1 MSTDFKSL
9 IISVLSGRDVMLR
22 PEELAAKA
30 GVDTGDMADLMN
42 ILDEMEKEGSVY
54 VTRRGKYFIPD
65 TEGLVPAVIVTML
78 QNFSFARPK
87 NGGEDIYISNH
98 SLHGA
103 LPGDTVLLNVK
114 AKARGTYGGV
124 ERIIARGSHEFAG
137 KIVKAKRGYAV
148 EVKSAVRYPIPLEP
162 SKKRHRVAVG
172 EKVKIRIVNRG
183 RNKQDE
189 FYAKILNV
197 YGDADSARVCA
208 DSIIDLAGIPVEFS
222 VAVREQAQAINEK
235 GISPE
240 DYKNRLDLREVPVF
254 TIDGA
259 DAKDLDDAVSIQPKA
274 GGGWELGVHIAD
286 VSHYVQAGTPLDRE
300 AMERGTSVYFADRVI
315 PMLPEELSNGICSLN
330 SGVDRLTFSAL
341 IDLDAQGEITHFE
354 FRKTIINSK
363 VRGVYS
369 EVNSILDKSAEE
381 GILKKYHAVLDII
394 AEMKKCAEV
403 LKAGAKRRGA
413 LGIDTKESKIYL
425 DENGVACAVE
435 PRIRGEA
442 EEIIEQFMITANVAA
457 ARLAEEAGIP
467 FVYRIHEQPKE
478 ERLMSLKETVQL
490 FGMDAKN
497 IHGESTPADLAQ
509 LLEKARGTKY
519 SRVLSEETLRT
530 LAKARYAPQCI
541 GHFGLALSHYS
552 HFTSPIRRY
561 PDLSIH
567 RILTEFISGVKGT
580 ALEKKYGVF
589 AVKSSELSTDC
600 EIRAMNAERD
610 CEDCYKAEYMKSHVG
625 EIFDGVI
632 SSVTAHGIYVE
643 LENSVEGMMRPEE
656 LLGGSFRFDGKL
668 SYLSSTGKKKY
679 SVGDSICVQ
688 VTRADVSSGQIDFL
702 MVESCEIR
710 RK

>member
-1 MSTDFKSL
+1 
-9 IISVLSGRDVMLR
+9 MLR
-22 PEELAAKA
+22 PEEIAAKA
-30 GVDTGDMADLMN
+30 GLDSGNMSELMN
-42 ILDEMEKEGSVY
+42 ELNQMEKDGAVF

-65 TEGLVPAVIVTML
+65 TDGLIPAVVVTML

-87 NGGEDIYISNH
+87 DGGEDVYISNH

-114 AKARGTYGGV
+114 TKARGTYGGV
-124 ERIIARGSHEFAG
+124 ERIIARGGHEFAG
-137 KIVKAKRGYAV
+137 KIIKAKHGYAV
-148 EVKSAVRYPIPLEP
+148 EVKSAIRYPIPLEP
-162 SKKRHRVAVG
+162 SKKRHRVTVG
-172 EKVKIRIVNRG
+172 EKVKIRIINRG
-183 RNKQDE
+183 RNNRDE

-208 DSIIDLAGIPVEFS
+208 DSIIDLAGIPTEFS
-222 VAVREQAQAINEK
+222 PMVRAQALAVSEK
-235 GISPE
+235 GICPE
-240 DYKNRLDLREVPVF
+240 DYKDRLDLREALIF

-286 VSHYVQAGTPLDRE
+286 VSHYVQAGTPMDKA

-330 SGVDRLTFSAL
+330 GGVDRLAFSAL
-341 IDLDAQGEITHFE
+341 VDLDAHGEITRYE

-369 EVNSILDKSAEE
+369 EVNSILDGSAEDA
-381 GILKKYHAVLDII
+381 ILQKYSTVLDTI
-394 AEMKKCAEV
+394 AEMKKCADI
-403 LKAGAKRRGA
+403 LKKNAKRRGSLA
-413 LGIDTKESKIYL
+413 IDTKESKIFL
-425 DENGVACAVE
+425 DENGVACAIE
-435 PRIRGEA
+435 PRVRGEA
-442 EEIIEQFMITANVAA
+442 EELIEQFMITANVAA
-457 ARLAEEAGIP
+457 ARFAEKAGAP

-478 ERLMSLKETVQL
+478 ERLMALRETVQL
-490 FGMDAKN
+490 FGLNAKN
-497 IHGESTPADLAQ
+497 IHGDSTPADLAR
-509 LLEKARGTKY
+509 LLDEARETKY
-519 SRVLSEETLRT
+519 SRILSEETLRT
-530 LAKARYAPQCI
+530 LAKARYAPQCV

-567 RILTEFISGVKGT
+567 RILADFIAGITGN

-589 AVKSSELSTDC
+589 AIKSSESSTDC

-610 CEDCYKAEYMKSHVG
+610 CEDCYKAEYMKGYVG

-632 SSVTAHGIYVE
+632 SSVTSHGIYVE
-643 LENSVEGMMRPEE
+643 LENSVEGMMRPDE
-656 LLGGSFRFDGKL
+656 LVGGNFRFDGKL

-679 SVGDSICVQ
+679 SVGDAVRIQ
-688 VTRADVSSGQIDFL
+688 VTRADVSTGQIDFL
-702 MVESCEIR
+702 MVDSQD
-710 RK
+710 